1 MRAKCWCN
9 VRVTS
14 VNNASWV
21 EELNGATRP
30 FCTTACHERYLQK
43 HADRLDGER
52 RRAEMQ
58 TIERRT
64 VITGDFEHGFTVED
78 RMPREVYAKQEA

>member
-1 MRAKCWCN
+1 MRAKCWCD

-21 EELNGATRP
+21 EELNGVARP

-43 HADRLDGER
+43 HYDRLEGEMFR
-52 RRAEMQ
+52 IRQLPAYEHANEM
-58 TIERRT
+58 E
-64 VITGDFEHGFTVED
+64 
-78 RMPREVYAKQEA
+78 